1 MKKVFFILA
10 TALAMTACQLS
21 SERLAQ
27 RWQEVAAAEC
37 TYEVSQDVMQNSS
50 STYLKVLTAQQLL
63 LQSRLALASDQFD
76 QIQGQINLFKAL
88 GGNIEN

>member
-1 MKKVFFILA
+1 
-10 TALAMTACQLS
+10 MTACQLS
-21 SERLAQ
+21 SERLAL
-27 RWQEVAAAEC
+27 RWQELAAVEF

-76 QIQGQINLFKAL
+76 LIQGQINLFKAL